1 MIFHEFSY
9 LILSLHKLV
18 IFLNLL
24 TNYVPVLG
32 LNLQHQK
39 IFQPLNIPFPQNY
52 VNFKF
57 YRLNQQEKNHN
68 QPTWIAQSNEGT
80 TSKLI
85 LQFVI

>member
-1 MIFHEFSY
+1 M
-9 LILSLHKLV
+9 ILSSHKLI

-24 TNYVPVLG
+24 TNYVSVLG
-32 LNLQHQK
+32 FKEQHQK
-39 IFQPLNIPFPQNY
+39 IFQALNIPFPQNY

-68 QPTWIAQSNEGT
+68 QLTWIAQTNEGT
-80 TSKLI
+80 PYKLI